1 MTTSYDSIFAGNRTW
16 VAAQTAQDPDYFER
30 LSRQHTPHTLYIGCS
45 DARVP
50 VDALTQT
57 GPGELFVHRNV
68 ANLVVPT
75 CANLLAVLQY
85 AVQALK
91 VRDVVVCGHYGC
103 GGVKAGMSDDA
114 APTLVEGWISNIR
127 TVGRLHA
134 DELAAI
140 ADEGARYRR
149 LVELS
154 AIEQVRNLSRT
165 VPVREAWAAGAE
177 LRLHGIVYDI
187 HDGLLRDLG
196 VTMDAPAGAAAVT
209 ERAAAVVL
217 DEDADAPAVAP
228 GARPTRGG
236 GSGGGSSNGGER
248 VSSRA

>member
-1 MTTSYDSIFAGNRTW
+1 MTASYDSIFAGNRAWAT
-16 VAAQTAQDPDYFER
+16 AQTAEDPEYFER
-30 LSRQHTPHTLYIGCS
+30 LSRQHTPHTLFIGCS

-50 VDALTQT
+50 VNSLTHTQ
-57 GPGELFVHRNV
+57 PGELFVHRNV

-85 AVQALK
+85 AVQALD

-103 GGVKAGMSDDA
+103 GGVKAAMGDDA

-127 TVGRLHA
+127 MVARLHD
-134 DELAAI
+134 DELAEI
-140 ADEGARYRR
+140 EGEGARYRR

-154 AIEQVRNLSRT
+154 VIEQVRNLSRT
-165 VPVREAWAAGAE
+165 VPVREAWAAGSE

-196 VTMDAPAGAAAVT
+196 VTMDAPPATAAVT
-209 ERAAAVVL
+209 ERAAAAVL
-217 DEDADAPAVAP
+217 AEEADTPAVAP
-228 GARPTRGG
+228 GARATRGG
-236 GSGGGSSNGGER
+236 NDDRR
-248 VSSRA
+248 VLSRA